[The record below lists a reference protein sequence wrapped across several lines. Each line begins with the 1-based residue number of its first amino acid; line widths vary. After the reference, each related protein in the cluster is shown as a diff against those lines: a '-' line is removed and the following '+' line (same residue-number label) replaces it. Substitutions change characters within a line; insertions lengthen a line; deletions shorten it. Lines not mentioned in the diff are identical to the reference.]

1 MTLKSIK
8 NQTSH
13 GPVTVVEYQPGNGS
27 RYEVHFTD
35 MGAFNMDGNPRWT
48 VSLLTVGS
56 GTAMTLA
63 EKGYLDPS
71 YVAEKLKVGMPD
83 AIVLTQ
89 LISHVTGRTT
99 SAILAQLTSHV
110 TGDQE

>member
-1 MTLKSIK
+1 MTLKGIK

-35 MGAFNMDGNPRWT
+35 MGAFNHEVPRWT

-99 SAILAQLTSHV
+99 SAILARLTSHV